1 MSLPSY
7 RAIPAAVLTLAAFAA
22 MAPAAGAQTHGGGG
36 DLYTTTA
43 DAGMLRKAPG
53 KATYRLTL
61 KDPAAKVSAFS
72 DRPER
77 TASRQSLKQFV
88 GDWKANGFAQDP
100 PNAALVLDR
109 APAAHDT
116 YLFELSHPRIARH
129 GNLTF
134 TAKRIGTR
142 STGALEPIAKGAD
155 RGRPR
160 NFGRASVFIDASGT
174 TYSLAITAHTGPQAN
189 ILLDFGADTVGLA
202 PTTSWHPTITTV
214 EDGSVEYSP
223 TSMTL
228 INSSP
233 LDSETTADANLNH
246 QGSGPIIGDA
256 IIPAGST
263 VAISIDGGAPVTI
276 DNGPFS
282 IPV

>member
-1 MSLPSY
+1 MHARRLLP
-7 RAIPAAVLTLAAFAA
+7 ATALTLAAFAFL
-22 MAPAAGAQTHGGGG
+22 APAAGAQTAGGG

-43 DAGMLRKAPG
+43 AAGTLTNAPG

-72 DRPER
+72 DRPAR
-77 TASRQSLKQFV
+77 TASRQSLKRFV

-116 YLFELSHPRIARH
+116 YLFELSRPRIAGH

-134 TAKRIGTR
+134 TARRIGSR
-142 STGALEPIAKGAD
+142 PTGALEPIAKGAD
-155 RGRPR
+155 RGTPR
-160 NFGRASVFIDASGT
+160 SFGRSSLFIDDSGT
-174 TYSLAITAHTGPQAN
+174 SHSVAITAKTGPDAN
-189 ILLDFGADTVGLA
+189 VVLDFGADTVGLA
-202 PTTSWHPTITTV
+202 PSTSWHPTVSLT
-214 EDGSVEYSP
+214 DSGSVEYSP

-228 INSSP
+228 VNSSP
-233 LDSETTADANLNH
+233 VDSETNANVNLDH
-246 QGSGPIIGDA
+246 QGTGPITGDA
-256 IIPAGST
+256 LIPAGSSVT
-263 VAISIDGGAPVTI
+263 ISIDGGAPVTI
-276 DNGPFS
+276 SNGLFS